1 MKKVVLII
9 FFIVLGIGIYNGRS
23 LYEHLMIKVQLH
35 MMIPDTSFVC
45 QQQPQKSIEY
55 EQLREQ
61 ICSLVQKENEQLK
74 QLARSSKTYEEFVR
88 ESEQLLTENDEKFM
102 KILKSYKEISSKQ
115 EDVAQ

>member
-1 MKKVVLII
+1 MKKGVLIL
-9 FFIVLGIGIYNGRS
+9 FFIVLGIGIYKGRS
-23 LYEHLMIKVQLH
+23 LYEHFMIKVQLH

-74 QLARSSKTYEEFVR
+74 QLAHSSKTYEEFVR
-88 ESEQLLTENDEKFM
+88 ESERVLTENDEKFM
-102 KILKSYKEISSKQ
+102 KMLKSYKETAPKQ
-115 EDVAQ
+115 EEVAQ